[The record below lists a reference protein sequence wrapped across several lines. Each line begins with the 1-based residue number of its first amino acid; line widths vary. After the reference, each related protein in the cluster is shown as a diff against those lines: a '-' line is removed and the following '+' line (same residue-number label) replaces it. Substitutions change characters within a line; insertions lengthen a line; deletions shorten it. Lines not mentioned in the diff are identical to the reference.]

1 MDGMGR
7 FLRVLFGEDEGGSGS
22 VFPHPAK
29 EVNLTKHFR
38 ITYLLELGGG
48 NSNIFLCSPRKLA
61 SCFQSQGANF
71 RYLKAVAD
79 HYCPA
84 PIRWRQA
91 SADFCCWV
99 G

>member
-48 NSNIFLCSPRKLA
+48 NSNIFYVQPENWLHA
-61 SCFQSQGANF
+61 SNHRVQISGT
-71 RYLKAVAD
+71 
-79 HYCPA
+79 
-84 PIRWRQA
+84 WRL
-91 SADFCCWV
+91 
-99 G
+99 